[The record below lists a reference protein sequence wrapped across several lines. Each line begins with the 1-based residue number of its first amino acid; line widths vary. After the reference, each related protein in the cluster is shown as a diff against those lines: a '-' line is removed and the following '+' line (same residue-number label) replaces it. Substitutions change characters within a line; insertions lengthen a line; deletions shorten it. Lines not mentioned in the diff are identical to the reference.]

1 MELFSDK
8 MAWQTNNWVANV
20 VYQAIEPDQTPNT
33 NAKIMMKTLF
43 LLGTFFISLTT
54 TVLANVENNPD
65 PVDDLKQE
73 VVKIFEKHNHRF
85 PDIEPQE
92 VSIGFMINAKNE
104 LVIMDVQG
112 NSVDACDYVKRV
124 LNYRKVKYQQS
135 KQLTG
140 YSLKIQLVND
150 PNKS

>member
-1 MELFSDK
+1 
-8 MAWQTNNWVANV
+8 
-20 VYQAIEPDQTPNT
+20 
-33 NAKIMMKTLF
+33 MMKTLF
-43 LLGTFFISLTT
+43 LQAAFLFSLISP
-54 TVLANVENNPD
+54 VLANVDRNPD

-73 VVKIFEKHNHRF
+73 VVKIFEKHNHSF
-85 PDIEPQE
+85 PDIQPQE

-104 LVIMDVQG
+104 LVITDDQG
-112 NSVDACDYVKRV
+112 NSADACDYVKRV

-150 PNKS
+150 SNKS